1 MKRTIVFLITLL
13 FIIRISGQGVDCGTA
28 APFCTGTTINFPAVT
43 DAPGPDPLP
52 AYPDYGCLTNINQP
66 AWYYMKIGN
75 PGNLVIHISTSPA
88 HDVDFICWGPFDT
101 LTACNNLLTGNC
113 SGNVCS
119 GGTCPD
125 NVGACNVHPGF
136 YPSGNIV
143 DCSASVQ
150 TAEDCHI
157 NGAVTGQYYI
167 LLITNY
173 ENIACNIIF
182 AQSNVG
188 QPGAGT
194 TDCGI
199 LPIPVSYNG
208 PLCVGDTL
216 KLFADTI
223 PNATYYWSGPGPFTS
238 NVQNPVILNATAV
251 NAGYYKCHIVV
262 IAQASPE
269 DSVLVVVNPKPNVTA
284 TSLTICNGDTA
295 AVTATGASIYYWNT
309 PSNDSINPLVVI
321 PNATTNYIVTGKNTF
336 GCKDTA
342 NVTVTVNPG
351 PPITVNSPTICVGDT
366 TTLTASG
373 ALTYIWNNDP
383 LLTTNPIKFHP
394 TVTTTYPVQGKDAN
408 NCKGTANAIVTVNQ
422 PPAVQISNDTTIC
435 SGTDIVLTASGGVS
449 YSWTYPGG
457 LGETTPS
464 ISVNPSVLTTY
475 TVVVTDAFGCKND
488 TTVTVKTTPSPVP
501 YINLSS
507 DTICAGTLT
516 EISATGGTTYYWSP
530 GGETS
535 STISVEPNANTIYS
549 VTVSTTVN
557 NILCSATTSVVQ
569 NVRNCNSIFIPNSFS
584 PVGHNKIFKPSGN
597 ISNIADYLLQ
607 IWDRWGQLLFET
619 TNHAEGW
626 DGKIKGQI
634 APIGVYVYHIKVND
648 KINPV
653 FEKVGTVTLLR

>member
-28 APFCTGTTINFPAVT
+28 SPFCTGTTINFPAVT
-43 DAPGPDPLP
+43 DIPSPIPLP
-52 AYPDYGCLTNINQP
+52 AYPNYGCLTDIKNP
-66 AWYYMKIGN
+66 SWYYMKIGN

-101 LTACNNLLTGNC
+101 LTACSGLLTGNC
-113 SGNVCS
+113 SGYACN

-125 NVGACNVHPGF
+125 NVGACNVPPSF

-143 DCSASVQ
+143 DCSASIQ
-150 TAEDCHI
+150 QMEDCHI
-157 NGAVTGQYYI
+157 NAAITGQYYI

-173 ENIACNIIF
+173 DNAICNIIF

-188 QPGAGT
+188 QAGAGT

-199 LPIPVSYNG
+199 LPIPVSCNG

-216 KLFADTI
+216 KLKADTI
-223 PNATYYWSGPGPFTS
+223 PGANYFWSGPNSFTS
-238 NVQNPVILNATAV
+238 NLQNPILTNVTAAD
-251 NAGYYKCHIVV
+251 AGYYKCHIVV

-269 DSVLVVVNPKPNVTA
+269 DSVLVVVNPKPTVTA
-284 TSLTICNGDTA
+284 PSLTIWNGDSAVITA
-295 AVTATGASIYYWNT
+295 SGANIYYWNT
-309 PSNDSINPLVVI
+309 PSNDSINPLVVT
-321 PNATTNYIVTGKNTF
+321 PNTTTNYIVIGKNTF

-351 PPITVNSPTICVGDT
+351 PPITVNSPTICIGDIA
-366 TTLTASG
+366 TLTASG
-373 ALTYIWNNDP
+373 GLSYIWSD
-383 LLTTNPIKFHP
+383 TQIINPITVNP
-394 TVTTTYPVQGKDAN
+394 IVTTTYTVKGKDIN
-408 NCKGTANAIVTVNQ
+408 NCIGTATATVTVNQ

-435 SGTDIVLTASGGVS
+435 SGTQVVLTASGGVG
-449 YSWTYPGG
+449 YSWTYSGG
-457 LGETTPS
+457 GGETTPS

-475 TVVVTDAFGCKND
+475 TVVVTDATGCKND

-516 EISATGGTTYYWSP
+516 EISATGGTTFYWSP
-530 GGETS
+530 GGETT

-549 VTVSTTVN
+549 VTVSTIVN

-584 PVGHNKIFKPSGN
+584 PVGHNKIFKPAGN

-634 APIGVYVYHIKVND
+634 APVGVYVYHIKVND